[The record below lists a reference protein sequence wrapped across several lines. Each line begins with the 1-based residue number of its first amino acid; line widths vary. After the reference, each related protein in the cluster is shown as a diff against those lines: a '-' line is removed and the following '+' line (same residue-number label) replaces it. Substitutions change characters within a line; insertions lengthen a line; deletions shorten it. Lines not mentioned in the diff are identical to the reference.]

1 MEVIGEKIEIVMN
14 AKKCELAKWV
24 KPVGDRLSS
33 ISL

>member
-14 AKKCELAKWV
+14 KNGFKLAGWL